1 MNDTIVHKKG
11 VRTLFVDYVFLFADI
26 QISSLASVWPPSVY
40 LLNVPG
46 FHKLVNGPLDRRDT
60 AFDINGYSFVGRK
73 TVLIFSLPVAQVSI
87 DTLRCKGQ
95 VISEHLLV
103 TFHR

>member
-11 VRTLFVDYVFLFADI
+11 VRTLFVDYGFLFTDI
-26 QISSLASVWPPSVY
+26 QIGSLAAVWPPPVY

-60 AFDINGYSFVGRK
+60 AFDISGYSFVGREA
-73 TVLIFSLPVAQVSI
+73 TIVLALPVAQVSV

-103 TFHR
+103 AFHR